1 MIVKKITKFFENK
14 FSGIIQRHK
23 PLFRPFI
30 FLFIFFVI
38 VLNFNQI
45 IWVFNKRAVDDAVKG
60 MMESSK
66 IIESIKQQEETGQ
79 SISFNGSQSNQEG
92 ELKPITEIQKNYILE
107 GSYLEIP
114 KIGIKADISFPVSDS
129 LEEVNKALIGHAM
142 HFPGSAFPGEKGDV
156 FFLSH
161 SAPLNWS
168 ADYRIFNNINQLES
182 GDTILAHF
190 NNRTYRYIVVKNFI
204 IKPGESIAP
213 SNESAYSM
221 HLMTCWPPGKSLN
234 RMVVEAIMD
243 I

>member
-1 MIVKKITKFFENK
+1 MAENKIKNFLKNNFFGIVK
-14 FSGIIQRHK
+14 RHK
-23 PLFRPFI
+23 PLLRPFI
-30 FLFIFFVI
+30 LLFIFFVI

-45 IWVFNKRAVDDAVKG
+45 IWIFNRRALDDAVKG

-66 IIESIKQQEETGQ
+66 IIESLKQQELSGQ
-79 SISFNGSQSNQEG
+79 SLSLNDSASLPG
-92 ELKPITEIQKNYILE
+92 EQKTVAEIQKNYVLQ

-114 KIGIKADISFPVSDS
+114 KIGIRADISFPTSDS
-129 LEEVNKALIGHAM
+129 VEEVNKALIGHAM

-168 ADYRIFNNINQLES
+168 ADYRIFNDINQL
-182 GDTILAHF
+182 GADDTILVHF
-190 NNRTYRYIVVKNFI
+190 NSRTYRYKVIKSFL
-204 IKPGESIAP
+204 IKPGENISP

-221 HLMTCWPPGKSLN
+221 HLMTCWPPGKSSG
-234 RMVVEAIMD
+234 RMVVEAVMD